1 MNIIAQLNFEKPM
14 YGDYYRIED
23 TCWPTAKYPIFSTVY
38 DISFFIEI
46 VLVYSII
53 CFMCTALYFYLC
65 IPCSVLTIKDLFSF
79 INVVDL
85 LYLFH
90 SPQIFPSGNHY
101 SVLYMYM
108 FLFGLACSLIS
119 FLFNILHMRGIIW
132 FF

>member
-14 YGDYYRIED
+14 YGDYYKIED

-65 IPCSVLTIKDLFSF
+65 IQHAYHKILVSIHHHT
-79 INVVDL
+79 VDP
-85 LYLFH
+85 F
-90 SPQIFPSGNHY
+90 Q
-101 SVLYMYM
+101 
-108 FLFGLACSLIS
+108 SLKIHVKRRKT
-119 FLFNILHMRGIIW
+119 L
-132 FF
+132 